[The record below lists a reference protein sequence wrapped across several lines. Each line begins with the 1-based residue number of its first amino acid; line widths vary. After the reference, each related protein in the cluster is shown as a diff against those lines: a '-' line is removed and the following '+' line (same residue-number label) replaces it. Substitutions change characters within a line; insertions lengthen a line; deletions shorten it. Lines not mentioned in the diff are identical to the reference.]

1 MGQWPWIVVAAVL
14 VFVCLF
20 RMLRGPRPHIRPSRR
35 HRHRHGDA
43 GLFSARAWTVRNAG
57 ASLIRPGNYNRP
69 ADIEL
74 TDDSILP
81 PPRDVRGINGE

>member
-1 MGQWPWIVVAAVL
+1 
-14 VFVCLF
+14 
-20 RMLRGPRPHIRPSRR
+20 
-35 HRHRHGDA
+35 
-43 GLFSARAWTVRNAG
+43 VRNAG